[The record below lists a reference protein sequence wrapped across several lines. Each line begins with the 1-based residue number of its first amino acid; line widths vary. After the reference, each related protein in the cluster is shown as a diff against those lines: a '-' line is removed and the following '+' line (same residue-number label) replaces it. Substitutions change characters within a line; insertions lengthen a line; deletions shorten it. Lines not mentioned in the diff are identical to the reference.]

1 MHERHQCDFDG
12 SVTRMGQTNMIII
25 LKNHSVIEAAAIL
38 CVIIFFSMSI
48 FQLLLVFGAP
58 FGKLAWGGKYKI
70 LPLSLRIGSFI
81 SALIFV
87 FGGIIMLEKV
97 NLISVLNSP
106 VFVSILIWFFAI
118 LFGLSS
124 LGNIM
129 SKSRLEKRIMTPVA
143 LIIFFLCLIIAIG
156 D

>member
-1 MHERHQCDFDG
+1 MILILISQSITATAAVIC
-12 SVTRMGQTNMIII
+12 III
-25 LKNHSVIEAAAIL
+25 FLA
-38 CVIIFFSMSI
+38 MSI

-58 FGKLAWGGKYKI
+58 FGNLAWGGKYKI
-70 LPLSLRIGSFI
+70 LPFYLRIGSFI

-87 FGGIIMLEKV
+87 FAAIIMLEKA
-97 NLISVLNSP
+97 NLIAVINSSGI
-106 VFVSILIWFFAI
+106 VSFSIWFLAG

-129 SKSRLEKRIMTPVA
+129 SKSMQEKRIMTPIA
-143 LIIFFLCLIIAIG
+143 LIIFFLCLTVAIG